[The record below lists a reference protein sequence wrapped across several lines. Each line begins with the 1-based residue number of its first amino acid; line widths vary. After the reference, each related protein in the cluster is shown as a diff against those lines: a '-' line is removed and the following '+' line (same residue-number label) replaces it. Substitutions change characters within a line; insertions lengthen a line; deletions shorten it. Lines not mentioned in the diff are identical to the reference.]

1 MNNLKDDRRLIVA
14 LDVKGMEEVKAL
26 VEELGETV
34 CYYKVGM
41 EMFYNVGNCV
51 VSYLREQ
58 KKEIFLDLKL
68 HDIPNTVAQGLSQ
81 LTRLGV
87 SMLNVHAGG
96 GYTMMKAASEAVA
109 EAAGEVGIKRP
120 KLIAVTVLTSIG
132 NEDWAGLN
140 YAVDIKEQV
149 VALAKLSKSAGIDG
163 VVASPRE
170 AKYIREAC
178 GPDFLIVT
186 PGVRPAWAAVN
197 DQNRIATPKGALMDG
212 ANHLVVGRPI
222 TKAENKKEAAERIL
236 SEMGEVK

>member
-1 MNNLKDDRRLIVA
+1 MNNLKSDKRLIVA
-14 LDVKGMEEVKAL
+14 LDVAGMAEVKKL
-26 VEELGETV
+26 VEELGDAV

-41 EMFYNVGNCV
+41 ELFYHVGSSV
-51 VSYLREQ
+51 VTYLREQ
-58 KKEIFLDLKL
+58 HKEIFLDLKL

-81 LTRLGV
+81 LTKLGV

-96 GYTMMKAASEAVA
+96 GYSMMKAASEAVKSA
-109 EAAGEVGIKRP
+109 ASEAGMTRP

-132 NEDWAGLN
+132 TEDWSQLN

-149 VALAKLSKSAGIDG
+149 VTLAKLAQSAGIDG

-170 AKYIREAC
+170 AKYIRETC
-178 GPDFLIVT
+178 GKDFLIVT

-197 DQNRIATPKGALMDG
+197 DQNRIATPKGALVDG

-222 TKAENKKEAAERIL
+222 TKAEDPEAAAMRIL
-236 SEMGEVK
+236 SEMREVK